1 MHKAALLAFAIIA
14 LANPDDARAE
24 PTPAERAACQQD
36 AFKYCNHAIPDR
48 ARVRACLEENAR
60 RISPVCRG
68 VLARTRPK

>member
-1 MHKAALLAFAIIA
+1 MQKMALLAFAVVA
-14 LANPDDARAE
+14 LTEADNAQAE
-24 PTPAERAACQQD
+24 PTSAERAACQQD
-36 AFKYCNHAIPDR
+36 AFKYCNHAIPNR